1 MEAFKG
7 QYIPAADYLFEHVP
21 GFKMIITI
29 PGETPNVLHD
39 VQIFN
44 DQDAFNGH
52 VDMTNEELKNKVMS
66 WFG

>member
-29 PGETPNVLHD
+29 PSETPNVLHD

-66 WFG
+66 WVG